1 MADAAPVPALV
12 LRGIRKAFPGVVAL
26 DGVDLELMAGEVH
39 VLLGENGAG
48 KSTLM
53 KIISGAV
60 TRDAGEIAINGTPAA
75 ITGPRDAQAR
85 GIGIIYQEFNLIP
98 HLSAGE
104 NIFLGREPALV
115 PGMIDQRKL
124 MRDAQRQLDALG
136 VAIDARTIV
145 SRLSVAEQQMVE
157 VAKALSL
164 DARVLIMDEPTSAL
178 TTQEINELF
187 AAIRRLKARGVAIVY
202 ISHRMEELFA
212 IGDRVTVLRDGR
224 HVGTRAIGET
234 TMAELVTLMV
244 GRDLKHQFP
253 KQRAAVGEEVLRVDR
268 LQRNGVLH
276 EISFALRRGEVVGL
290 AGLMGSGRTELARA
304 IFGADAIDGGRLFVR
319 GEEKKIPSPRAAI
332 DLGLGLLTEDRKQHG
347 LVLVLSVRE
356 NVCLPSVGRW
366 SRAGIVQTQREVEAT
381 DQRIRELR
389 IKTPS
394 ALQRVVNL
402 SGGNQQKVVL
412 AKWLCTEADIL
423 IFDEPTRGIDVGA
436 KVEIY
441 QLINQ
446 LAARGAA
453 ILMIS
458 SELPEILGMS
468 DRILVMSGGRIAGEF
483 LASEATQE
491 NLLAAALGNN

>member
-1 MADAAPVPALV
+1 
-12 LRGIRKAFPGVVAL
+12 LRGIRKAYPGVVAL
-26 DGVDLELMAGEVH
+26 DGVDLDLFAGEVH

-60 TRDAGEIAINGTPAA
+60 ARDAGEIRMKGAPVELAD
-75 ITGPRDAQAR
+75 PRQAQAL
-85 GIGIIYQEFNLIP
+85 GIGIIYQEFNLVP
-98 HLSAGE
+98 QLTAGE
-104 NIFLGREPALV
+104 NILLGREPLRL
-115 PGMIDQRKL
+115 PGVIDQRRL
-124 MRDAQRQLDALG
+124 MREAQRQLDELG
-136 VAIDARTIV
+136 VAIDARAVV

-164 DARVLIMDEPTSAL
+164 HARVLIMDEPTSAL
-178 TTQEINELF
+178 TAQEITELF
-187 AAIRRLKARGVAIVY
+187 AAIRRLRARGVAIVY

-224 HVGTRAIGET
+224 PVGTRRIQET
-234 TMAELVTLMV
+234 DMTELVRLMV
-244 GRDLKHQFP
+244 GRDLKDHFP
-253 KQRAAVGEEVLRVDR
+253 KQRAVVGDEVLRVER
-268 LQRNGVLH
+268 LRRDGVLH
-276 EISFALRRGEVVGL
+276 DINFALRRGEVVGL

-304 IFGADAIDGGRLFVR
+304 LFGADAIDGGRVLVHGVER
-319 GEEKKIPSPRAAI
+319 RIGSPREAI
-332 DLGLGLLTEDRKQHG
+332 DLGFGFLTEDRKQQG
-347 LVLVLSVRE
+347 LVLVLSVQE
-356 NVCLPSVGRW
+356 NICLPSVGRW
-366 SRAGIVQTQREVEAT
+366 SRAGIVQTGRETEAAAR
-381 DQRIRELR
+381 RIAELR

-394 ALQRVVNL
+394 PRQRVGHL

-412 AKWLCTEADIL
+412 GKWLCTDADIL

-458 SELPEILGMS
+458 SELPEILGLS
-468 DRILVMSGGRIAGEF
+468 DRILVMHAGRIAGEF
-483 LASEATQE
+483 AAADATQE
-491 NLLAAALGNN
+491 KLLAAALGSN